1 MAERRLDGR
10 LPPEAM
16 FPAGLAGIRTR
27 MVALA
32 DGTRLRLAESG
43 DSAGPPVLLLHG
55 WGASIYMWRAWFAP
69 LAAAG
74 FRTVAVDLPGHGL
87 SDKPLTDAAYRLPSL
102 VGAVRELIGLE
113 RLDGAG
119 LVAQSMAGTL
129 ALELVLEGEPHVR
142 RLVLVNP
149 ACFGRIRL
157 RSLGRAVS
165 PAIVDRVLPRLV
177 TRGVVARAHRM
188 VYGDPSRITERDEDE
203 YWAPSQFPSYA
214 RAMRRLLHR
223 FAWARPPADRMAA
236 RLRGLSTKVLVVLG
250 TRDRLVRDAGPYVA
264 ALRAAGARLDVAEV
278 IGGGHAVNEERPA
291 EVIALALEALREG
304 PSAPGHHRAM

>member
-1 MAERRLDGR
+1 VAEGR
-10 LPPEAM
+10 LGGRLAPDEM

-27 MVALA
+27 MVSLA

-43 DSAGPPVLLLHG
+43 DSLAPPVLLLHG

-74 FRTVAVDLPGHGL
+74 FRAVAVDLLGHGL
-87 SDKPLTDAAYRLPSL
+87 SDKPAKDAAYRLASL
-102 VGAVRELIGLE
+102 AEVVRELIGLE

-119 LVAQSMAGTL
+119 VVAQSMGGTI
-129 ALELVLEGEPHVR
+129 ALELALEGEPRIR

-157 RSLGRAVS
+157 QALGRAVS

-177 TRGVVARAHRM
+177 TRGVVARAHRL
-188 VYGDPSRITERDEDE
+188 VYGDPTLITERDEDE

-214 RAMRRLLHR
+214 RAMRRLLHEFSWR
-223 FAWARPPADRMAA
+223 RPPVDRMAA
-236 RLRGLSTKVLVVLG
+236 RMGGLRTEVLVVLG
-250 TRDRLVRDAGPYVA
+250 TRDRLVRDAAPYAA
-264 ALRAAGARLDVAEV
+264 ALRAAGAPLRVAEV
-278 IGGGHAVNEERPA
+278 PGGGHAVNEERPA
-291 EVIALALEALREG
+291 EVVALSLDALGSPL
-304 PSAPGHHRAM
+304 PGQHGAT